1 MGGASRKLR
10 AGADNA
16 ITDVPG
22 IEVGHF
28 SDLVGLTGVTT
39 ILCREGA
46 VTGVDVRGAAPGTR
60 ETDLLEPGN
69 LVQKVQAIVLAGGS
83 AFGLDAAAGVMR
95 FLEERGHGQVVAE
108 DRVVPIVPAAVLFD
122 LDVGSWESR
131 PTAEHGYL
139 AAENA
144 SSERPAMGNVGA
156 GTGAKAAGVKGGLGS
171 ASAVFENGLIVGAL
185 VVVNSA
191 GRTFD
196 PEAGGFFAR
205 DLELGQEFGQL
216 GIPQGEARRAG
227 SDYSELI
234 PDSGSRVGGNT
245 TIGVVATNAL
255 LDKAQVR
262 ILARASHDG
271 MARAI
276 RPAHTVFDGDT
287 IFAMATG
294 EQRLSGPAEQARL
307 GAVAGDVF
315 SRAVVHAMLAAQSV
329 SGLKSYCD
337 LFPRLCGRES

>member
-1 MGGASRKLR
+1 MSGDSGKLR
-10 AGADNA
+10 TGENNA

-22 IEVGHF
+22 VEVGHS
-28 SDLVGLTGVTT
+28 SDFEGLTGVTAV
-39 ILCREGA
+39 LCREGA
-46 VTGVDVRGAAPGTR
+46 VAGVDVRGAAPGSR

-95 FLEERGHGQVVAE
+95 YLEERGHGQVVA
-108 DRVVPIVPAAVLFD
+108 DGRVVPIVPAAVLFD
-122 LDVGSWESR
+122 LDVGIWESR
-131 PTAEHGYL
+131 PTAEHGYR
-139 AAENA
+139 AAESA
-144 SSERPAMGNVGA
+144 SSGKPAMGNVGA

-171 ASAVFENGLIVGAL
+171 ASAVFENGLVVAAL

-196 PEAGGFFAR
+196 PGTGRLFAR
-205 DLELGQEFGQL
+205 DLELGQEFGEL
-216 GIPQGEARRAG
+216 GSPQGEPAQSD
-227 SDYSELI
+227 SDYSQHL
-234 PDSGSRVGGNT
+234 PDKGSRVGGNT

-255 LDKAQVR
+255 LDKAQ
-262 ILARASHDG
+262 ARKIAQVSHDG

-294 EQRLSGPAEQARL
+294 EHPLSGTAEQARL

-315 SRAVVHAMLAAQSV
+315 SRAIVHAMLAARSTG
-329 SGLKSYCD
+329 GLRSYCD
-337 LFPRLCGRES
+337 LFPNLCRGAT